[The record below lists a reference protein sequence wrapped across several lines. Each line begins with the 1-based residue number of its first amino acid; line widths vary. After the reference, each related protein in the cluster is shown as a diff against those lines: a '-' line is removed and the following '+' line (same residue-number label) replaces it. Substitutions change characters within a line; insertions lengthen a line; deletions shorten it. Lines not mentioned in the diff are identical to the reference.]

1 MKNLKSRAAVSA
13 ALFYW
18 GGQGKREIVAAGL
31 EGRGYGTEKDFGT
44 GVRFSQSLKTPALKN
59 PPNRRYKKGRRFFG
73 VLNLCLL

>member
-31 EGRGYGTEKDFGT
+31 DGRGYGTEKDFGT
-44 GVRFSQSLKTPALKN
+44 GVRFTQDLKN
-59 PPNRRYKKGRRFFG
+59 FSFKKSAKQEI
-73 VLNLCLL
+73 